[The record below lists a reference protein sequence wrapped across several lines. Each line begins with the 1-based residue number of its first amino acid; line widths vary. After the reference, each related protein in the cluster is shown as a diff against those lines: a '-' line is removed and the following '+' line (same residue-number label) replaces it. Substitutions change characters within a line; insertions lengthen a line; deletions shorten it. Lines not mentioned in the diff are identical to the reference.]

1 MGSEGVRSLI
11 TLQIQLASNRI
22 KFPFQ
27 TELDP
32 TVEEFKLLLSDLTG
46 IPPDQQQLVYKG
58 HNLKNPQTLRSYG
71 LFLFSFNCWFN
82 FLNTLGNLKI

>member
-32 TVEEFKLLLSDLTG
+32 TVEEFKLLLSDLTR
-46 IPPDQQQLVYKG
+46 IPPDRQQLVYKG

-71 LFLFSFNCWFN
+71 LFLFSFNC
-82 FLNTLGNLKI
+82 